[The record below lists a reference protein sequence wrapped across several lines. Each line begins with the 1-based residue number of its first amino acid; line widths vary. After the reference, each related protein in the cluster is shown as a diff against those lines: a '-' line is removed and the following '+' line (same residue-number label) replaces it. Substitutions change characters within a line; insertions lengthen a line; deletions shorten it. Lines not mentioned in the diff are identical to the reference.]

1 MKVHRKSNEQKPG
14 QQPSGLTSGLGLA
27 LQFSF
32 AFQSASLAE
41 TMYSARGYYLLTHP
55 CIPFMNI
62 FELQALFF
70 LLDMHVTVKI
80 KNKASSFCQQG
91 PALLRAGQW

>member
-1 MKVHRKSNEQKPG
+1 MSRSQGRNP
-14 QQPSGLTSGLGLA
+14 GLTFGLGLA

-32 AFQSASLAE
+32 AFQSTSLAE
-41 TMYSARGYYLLTHP
+41 TMYSARGYYLLTHL
-55 CIPFMNI
+55 CSPFMYI

-80 KNKASSFCQQG
+80 KNKASSFCQ
-91 PALLRAGQW
+91 